1 MRRVAPRRKLPVLPL
16 RDTVLFPGLMIP
28 LFVGRPRSLKA
39 LESAST
45 RGRRVVVVAQKNSK
59 EEDPAEEDLYELGTL
74 ASVLQTARL
83 PDGTV
88 KVLLEGLSRV
98 QIEEFDISEEKIEAW
113 VLPVPSQKEDFEDQP
128 LRRALLDQFEKLASY
143 SSKIPDEIPGSL
155 FEIEG
160 LSMLADVIA
169 SHVDLKVEEK
179 QRILEMADPVIKSES
194 LLKFL
199 IRETEILQLES
210 EIHERVRQEIDRT
223 HREYY
228 LKEQMKVIQTEL
240 DSRQGLSE
248 VDELAGRIRN
258 SGMPAEVEE
267 KALHELD
274 RFSKMPPVSAEA
286 TVARSYIEWLIE
298 LPWSKTSRDRL
309 DIRLAKTV
317 LDADH
322 YGLDEVKERI
332 LEFLAV
338 RKLAPKDARSQVI
351 CFVGPPGVGKTSL
364 GRSIAKAMDRKF
376 VQMSLGGIRD
386 EAEIRGHRRTYVGAL
401 PGRIL
406 QKIRQA
412 GTRNPVLLLDE
423 IDKVGTDFRGD
434 PSSALLEVLDPE
446 QNSAFTDHFLEVPFN
461 LGQTLFITT
470 ANVTHT
476 IPAPLLDRMEIIR
489 IPGYATEEKVQIA
502 QRHLWPKVLR
512 SSGLDRE
519 TVTLETETLRVIVER
534 YTSESGVRELERLL
548 FRIARKLAR
557 RILENGGSRGAKR
570 RQEPIRIDATDLPEY
585 LGAPRKSHPSLPEYD
600 QVGAAVGLAWTE
612 AGGEALVVESV
623 TMKGKGGLTLTGNL
637 GEIMQESA
645 TAAMGYLRSTA
656 GKWGL
661 DEVAWQNLDTHV
673 HVPEGAIPKDGPS
686 AGITI
691 ATALLSSLSGR
702 PIRHDVA
709 MTGEITL
716 RGKVLPVGGIKE
728 KVLAA
733 KRYGIRDLILPAA
746 NQADW
751 EELPEWIRENMKVS
765 FVSSADDVFRL
776 ALKGEVS

>member
-179 QRILEMADPVIKSES
+179 QRILEMADPVTKSES

>member
-716 RGKVLPVGGIKE
+716 RGKVLPIGGIKE

>member
-1 MRRVAPRRKLPVLPL
+1 MRRISPRRKLPVVPL
-16 RDTVLFPGLMIP
+16 RDTVLFPGLVLP
-28 LFVGRPRSLKA
+28 LFIGRPRSISA
-39 LESAST
+39 VESASA
-45 RGRRVVVVAQKNSK
+45 RGKRVVLVAQKNSR
-59 EEDPAEEDLYELGTL
+59 EEDPSEEDLYELGTL
-74 ASVLQTARL
+74 ASVLQSATL

-98 QIEEFDISEEKIEAW
+98 QIEAFDVSDEKIEAW
-113 VLPVPSQKEDFEDQP
+113 VLPVPSQNEDVEDLP
-128 LRRALLDQFEKLASY
+128 LRRALQHQFETVASY
-143 SSKIPDEIPGSL
+143 SGKISEEITGSL
-155 FEIEG
+155 HEIES

-169 SHVDLKVEEK
+169 SHAELKVEEK
-179 QRILEMADPVIKSES
+179 QRILETADPVAKSET

-210 EIHERVRQEIDRT
+210 EIQERVRQEIDRT

-240 DSRQGLSE
+240 DSRQGLNE
-248 VDELAGRIRN
+248 VEELAGRIRKA
-258 SGMPAEVEE
+258 GMPAEVEE
-267 KALHELD
+267 KALQELS

-309 DIRLAKTV
+309 ELGLAKTV
-317 LDADH
+317 LDKDH
-322 YGLDEVKERI
+322 HGLDEVKERI

-338 RKLAPKDARSQVI
+338 RKLASKDARSQVL

-364 GRSIAKAMDRKF
+364 GRSIARAMDRKF

-412 GTRNPVLLLDE
+412 GTCNPVLLLDE
-423 IDKVGTDFRGD
+423 IDKLGTDFRGD
-434 PSSALLEVLDPE
+434 PSAALLEVLDPE

-489 IPGYATEEKVQIA
+489 LPGYVTEEKVQIA
-502 QRHLWPKVLR
+502 ERHLWPKVLK
-512 SSGLDRE
+512 SSGLDRQP
-519 TVTLETETLRVIVER
+519 VTIESETLRIIVER
-534 YTSESGVRELERLL
+534 YTSESGVRELERHL

-557 RILENGGSRGAKR
+557 RILERGGPRSGKG
-570 RQEPIRIDATDLPEY
+570 RQTPIRIAPGDLTEY
-585 LGAPRKSHPSLPEYD
+585 LGAPRKSHPSLPEHD
-600 QVGAAVGLAWTE
+600 EVGAAVGLAWTE
-612 AGGEALVVESV
+612 SGGEALVVESV
-623 TMKGKGGLTLTGNL
+623 TMKGKGGLILTGNL

-661 DEVAWQNLDTHV
+661 DEVDWQSLDTHV

-691 ATALLSSLSGR
+691 ATALLSCLSRR
-702 PIRHDVA
+702 PIRHDTA

-733 KRYGIRDLILPAA
+733 KRHEIRSLILPVG
-746 NQADW
+746 NRPDW
-751 EELPEWIRENMKVS
+751 EELPEWVRDEMSVT
-765 FVSSADDVFRL
+765 FVSSADEVFGL
-776 ALKGEVS
+776 ALRGVTF

>member
-1 MRRVAPRRKLPVLPL
+1 
-16 RDTVLFPGLMIP
+16 
-28 LFVGRPRSLKA
+28 
-39 LESAST
+39 
-45 RGRRVVVVAQKNSK
+45 
-59 EEDPAEEDLYELGTL
+59 
-74 ASVLQTARL
+74 
-83 PDGTV
+83 
-88 KVLLEGLSRV
+88 
-98 QIEEFDISEEKIEAW
+98 
-113 VLPVPSQKEDFEDQP
+113 
-128 LRRALLDQFEKLASY
+128 
-143 SSKIPDEIPGSL
+143 
-155 FEIEG
+155 
-160 LSMLADVIA
+160 
-169 SHVDLKVEEK
+169 
-179 QRILEMADPVIKSES
+179 
-194 LLKFL
+194 
-199 IRETEILQLES
+199 
-210 EIHERVRQEIDRT
+210 
-223 HREYY
+223 
-228 LKEQMKVIQTEL
+228 
-240 DSRQGLSE
+240 
-248 VDELAGRIRN
+248 
-258 SGMPAEVEE
+258 
-267 KALHELD
+267 
-274 RFSKMPPVSAEA
+274 
-286 TVARSYIEWLIE
+286 
-298 LPWSKTSRDRL
+298 
-309 DIRLAKTV
+309 
-317 LDADH
+317 
-322 YGLDEVKERI
+322 
-332 LEFLAV
+332 
-338 RKLAPKDARSQVI
+338 
-351 CFVGPPGVGKTSL
+351 
-364 GRSIAKAMDRKF
+364 
-376 VQMSLGGIRD
+376 MSLGGIRD

>member
-1 MRRVAPRRKLPVLPL
+1 MRRISPRRKLPVVPL
-16 RDTVLFPGLMIP
+16 RDTVLFPGLVLP
-28 LFVGRPRSLKA
+28 LFIGRPRSISA
-39 LESAST
+39 VESSSA
-45 RGRRVVVVAQKNSK
+45 RGKRVVLVAQKNSR
-59 EEDPAEEDLYELGTL
+59 EEDPSKEDLYELGTL
-74 ASVLQTARL
+74 ASVLQSATL

-98 QIEEFDISEEKIEAW
+98 QIEAFDVSDEKIEAW
-113 VLPVPSQKEDFEDQP
+113 VLPVPSQNEDVEDLP
-128 LRRALLDQFEKLASY
+128 LRRALQHQFETVASY
-143 SSKIPDEIPGSL
+143 SGKISEEITGSL
-155 FEIEG
+155 HEIES

-169 SHVDLKVEEK
+169 SHAELKVEEK
-179 QRILEMADPVIKSES
+179 QRILETADPVAKSET

-210 EIHERVRQEIDRT
+210 EIQERVRQEIDRT

-240 DSRQGLSE
+240 DSRQGLNE
-248 VDELAGRIRN
+248 VEELAGRIRKA
-258 SGMPAEVEE
+258 GMPAEVEE
-267 KALHELD
+267 KALQELS

-309 DIRLAKTV
+309 ELGLAKTV
-317 LDADH
+317 LDKDH
-322 YGLDEVKERI
+322 HGLDEVKERI

-338 RKLAPKDARSQVI
+338 RKLASKDARSQVL

-364 GRSIAKAMDRKF
+364 GRSIARAMDRKF

-423 IDKVGTDFRGD
+423 IDKLGTDFRGD
-434 PSSALLEVLDPE
+434 PSAALLEVLDPE

-489 IPGYATEEKVQIA
+489 LPGYVTEEKVQIA
-502 QRHLWPKVLR
+502 ERHLWPKVLK
-512 SSGLDRE
+512 SSGLDRQP
-519 TVTLETETLRVIVER
+519 VTIESETLRIIVER
-534 YTSESGVRELERLL
+534 YTSESGVRELERHL

-557 RILENGGSRGAKR
+557 RILERGGPRSGKGK
-570 RQEPIRIDATDLPEY
+570 QTPIRIAPGDLTEY
-585 LGAPRKSHPSLPEYD
+585 LGAPRKSHPSLPEHD
-600 QVGAAVGLAWTE
+600 EVGAAVGLAWTE
-612 AGGEALVVESV
+612 SGGEALVVESV
-623 TMKGKGGLTLTGNL
+623 TMKGKGGLILTGNL

-661 DEVAWQNLDTHV
+661 DEVDWQSLDTHV

-691 ATALLSSLSGR
+691 ATALLSCLSRR
-702 PIRHDVA
+702 PIRHDTA

-733 KRYGIRDLILPAA
+733 KRHEIRSLILPVG
-746 NQADW
+746 NRPDW
-751 EELPEWIRENMKVS
+751 EELPEWVRDEMSVT
-765 FVSSADDVFRL
+765 FVSSADEVFGL
-776 ALKGEVS
+776 ALRGVTS

>member
-1 MRRVAPRRKLPVLPL
+1 
-16 RDTVLFPGLMIP
+16 MIP

-210 EIHERVRQEIDRT
+210 EIHQRVRQEIDRT

-376 VQMSLGGIRD
+376 VQMSLGGIR
-386 EAEIRGHRRTYVGAL
+386 EIRGHRRTYVGAL